1 MNFAPEFLDEIRSRI
16 RVSEI
21 VGKRIKLLK
30 RGNEFLAVCP
40 FHNDTKPSLSIV
52 DDKNFYHCFACGAHG
67 DIIKF
72 TMEIEGLNF
81 PETVEKLATIAGLEM
96 PSQTPEIRLREKH
109 RKTLK
114 DVNEEACRF
123 YEELLWNSAG
133 QDGLF
138 YLKHR
143 GLSENVIKK
152 YRLGFSLGG
161 RHSLKDAMSQKG
173 IDLSLLAEAGLVRVS

>member
-72 TMEIEGLNF
+72 TSKGRL
-81 PETVEKLATIAGLEM
+81 VQLLKLLITGGPIVM
-96 PSQTPEIRLREKH
+96 
-109 RKTLK
+109 
-114 DVNEEACRF
+114 
-123 YEELLWNSAG
+123 
-133 QDGLF
+133 
-138 YLKHR
+138 
-143 GLSENVIKK
+143 
-152 YRLGFSLGG
+152 LGT
-161 RHSLKDAMSQKG
+161 K
-173 IDLSLLAEAGLVRVS
+173 

>member
-72 TMEIEGLNF
+72 TMETEGLNF
-81 PETVEKLATIAGLEM
+81 PETVDLL
-96 PSQTPEIRLREKH
+96 TP
-109 RKTLK
+109 T
-114 DVNEEACRF
+114 
-123 YEELLWNSAG
+123 
-133 QDGLF
+133 
-138 YLKHR
+138 
-143 GLSENVIKK
+143 
-152 YRLGFSLGG
+152 FSN
-161 RHSLKDAMSQKG
+161 KFPF
-173 IDLSLLAEAGLVRVS
+173 VFPF

>member
-21 VGKRIKLLK
+21 VGKRIKLHK

-72 TMEIEGLNF
+72 NM
-81 PETVEKLATIAGLEM
+81 
-96 PSQTPEIRLREKH
+96 
-109 RKTLK
+109 
-114 DVNEEACRF
+114 
-123 YEELLWNSAG
+123 
-133 QDGLF
+133 
-138 YLKHR
+138 
-143 GLSENVIKK
+143 
-152 YRLGFSLGG
+152 
-161 RHSLKDAMSQKG
+161 
-173 IDLSLLAEAGLVRVS
+173 

>member
-72 TMEIEGLNF
+72 TMETEGLNF
-81 PETVEKLATIAGLEM
+81 PETIEKLATIAGLEM
-96 PSQTPEIRLREKH
+96 PSQTPEMRLRENR

-123 YEELLWNSAG
+123 YEKLLWSSAG

-138 YLKHR
+138 YLKNR
-143 GLSENVIKK
+143 GLSDNVIKK

-161 RHSLKDAMSQKG
+161 RHSLNVAMSQ
-173 IDLSLLAEAGLVRVS
+173 

>member
-72 TMEIEGLNF
+72 TMETEGLNF
-81 PETVEKLATIAGLEM
+81 PETIEKLAAIAGLEM
-96 PSQTPEIRLREKH
+96 P
-109 RKTLK
+109 
-114 DVNEEACRF
+114 C
-123 YEELLWNSAG
+123 LLYTSPSPR
-133 QDGLF
+133 D
-138 YLKHR
+138 
-143 GLSENVIKK
+143 S
-152 YRLGFSLGG
+152 
-161 RHSLKDAMSQKG
+161 
-173 IDLSLLAEAGLVRVS
+173 